1 MATEYKLSY
10 TGQEIDE
17 KLGKIVDLDTTLTQ
31 SGKTADA
38 KAVGD
43 AIENLSKEID
53 TIKNSMVD
61 SGDDPAITAISVT
74 ESSDGTVTIVNTLDN
89 GELETIV
96 LSSDA
101 NGNPNKLTYN
111 DNEIPITWTDN
122 GHSGGSGYITVSS
135 VDELPEDAEDGT
147 LAVVV
152 EGDE

>member
-53 TIKNSMVD
+53 TIKNSMVVD
-61 SGDDPAITAISVT
+61 DDDPVITAIAVT
-74 ESSDGTVTIVNTLDN
+74 ESADGTVTMVNTLED
-89 GELETIV
+89 GGTETLVI
-96 LSSDA
+96 SPDA
-101 NGNPNKLTYN
+101 NGNPSKLTYN
-111 DNEIPITWTDN
+111 DTEIPITWTDN
-122 GHSGGSGYITVSS
+122 GYSGSSGYITVPSI
-135 VDELPEDAEDGT
+135 DELPEDADDGT
-147 LAVVV
+147 LAVV
-152 EGDE
+152 GG